1 MDFLSILFVSGMCIL
16 AAYYISKSQRRWS
29 LVRANGCQPPRKFP
43 HKDPILGLDLFFKA
57 GKLFEENRYLPELV
71 QRYNDNGST
80 FETESLGS
88 FTVNSIA
95 PKNLETV
102 WSLKFS
108 DWGVEPMDQVGS
120 IREPLLKPSFSKEN
134 MTDLL
139 TLERYLKMVINRI
152 PKDGSTVD
160 LQPLFFSLFLDSS
173 TLFLFGESIESL
185 SGDTSV
191 DAERFLKAFD
201 YAMFGS
207 GFRIALGP
215 FKFLYRDPKWLESC
229 KITHKFAEKYVD
241 KALEYRQASQS
252 RAKDSMPKDHTNRQQ
267 HILLF
272 AMAEQTDD
280 RTGLRNQILQALM
293 AAQETTAALISNVFF
308 LLARHPITWQ
318 RLREE
323 VVSLGDREPDLDLHR
338 NMKYLR
344 NILNETLRLYPVF
357 PQMNRVALN
366 NTTLPVGGG
375 PDGTSP
381 IYIPAGTMF
390 DTSWYVLHRIPSI
403 WGPDADV
410 FNPDRWDT
418 IKPRAW
424 EYVPFGGGQRGC
436 AGRVKALTE
445 ASYVIVRMMQEF
457 HHIESR
463 NKREWTGHVQLTAKN
478 ANGCKVALTPSQQSF

>member
-1 MDFLSILFVSGMCIL
+1 M
-16 AAYYISKSQRRWS
+16 
-29 LVRANGCQPPRKFP
+29 
-43 HKDPILGLDLFFKA
+43 
-57 GKLFEENRYLPELV
+57 
-71 QRYNDNGST
+71 
-80 FETESLGS
+80 
-88 FTVNSIA
+88 
-95 PKNLETV
+95 
-102 WSLKFS
+102 
-108 DWGVEPMDQVGS
+108 
-120 IREPLLKPSFSKEN
+120 
-134 MTDLL
+134 
-139 TLERYLKMVINRI
+139 
-152 PKDGSTVD
+152 
-160 LQPLFFSLFLDSS
+160 
-173 TLFLFGESIESL
+173 FLFGESIESL

-344 NILNETLRLYPVF
+344 NILNESESTQIR
-357 PQMNRVALN
+357 
-366 NTTLPVGGG
+366 
-375 PDGTSP
+375 D
-381 IYIPAGTMF
+381 
-390 DTSWYVLHRIPSI
+390 
-403 WGPDADV
+403 
-410 FNPDRWDT
+410 
-418 IKPRAW
+418 
-424 EYVPFGGGQRGC
+424 
-436 AGRVKALTE
+436 KA
-445 ASYVIVRMMQEF
+445 
-457 HHIESR
+457 
-463 NKREWTGHVQLTAKN
+463 
-478 ANGCKVALTPSQQSF
+478 